1 MRNIKN
7 ESDALKKEFERER
20 KERNEAKKSQEQK
33 QSRAAD
39 RDEMPCY
46 KMDAK
51 PRGISLSLFNE
62 TLTPNDCRLD
72 LVKIILIQVSW
83 KQEILRDRKKF
94 SYVDKFVHIYAYT
107 CFMS

>member
-51 PRGISLSLFNE
+51 PRGISLSLFNA

-72 LVKIILIQVSW
+72 LVKNYLYPGVWETRNIKGQEKIL
-83 KQEILRDRKKF
+83 LCR
-94 SYVDKFVHIYAYT
+94 
-107 CFMS
+107 